1 MVSNTAE
8 AACAID
14 YPTHFFRVIVLND
27 AASDRLGTNIRELK
41 ETSQNL
47 FYLARFKGKNHHFK
61 VGNLNHAFSYTESLP
76 GGGAEF
82 IGALDAD
89 MIPDP
94 QWLRA
99 LLPHM
104 LRNPKLALAQP
115 PQICTLLREQV
126 RSY

>member
-8 AACAID
+8 AACAIE
-14 YPTHFFRVIVLND
+14 YPSQLFRVVVLD
-27 AASDRLGTNIRELK
+27 DSASDRLGMDIRRRK
-41 ETSQNL
+41 ETHQNL
-47 FYLARFKGKNHHFK
+47 LYTARVKGKNHDFK
-61 VGNLNHAFSYTESLP
+61 AGNLNHGLHYTDSLP

-89 MIPDP
+89 MIADP

-104 LRNPKLALAQP
+104 LRNSKLALAQP
-115 PQICTLLREQV
+115 PQAGTLIRT
-126 RSY
+126 